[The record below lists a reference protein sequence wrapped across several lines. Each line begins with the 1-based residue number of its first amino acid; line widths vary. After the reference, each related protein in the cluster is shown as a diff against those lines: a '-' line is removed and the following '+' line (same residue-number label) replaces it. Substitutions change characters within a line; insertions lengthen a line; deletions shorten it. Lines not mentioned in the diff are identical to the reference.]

1 MDANGRYY
9 ITVDSVGNATY
20 TVTVHQENGWV
31 LGAFNAFD
39 ALSPVPIAN
48 SIYDQYRDHNNAVA
62 GSTYHPGQ
70 STESMLNS
78 VSGTAQSIGQD
89 EIVRVLAEAG
99 KVTISDIDS
108 KGFTAISGASA
119 VKGYIDGTLSV
130 QNEDILFDM
139 VDSGVFDRYF
149 STQEDAN
156 MYALQLNNALLN
168 GLDFIDSQNK
178 YFNQNLLQSAYSSV
192 PSLYDIATQIETIQN
207 AGGSAA
213 AVQSRIDSLVNRY
226 ALNMV
231 NALKNYYMNAGIMEK
246 VQIDKTYPGGY
257 DAFIK
262 DRMAYYTAVFRNSV
276 NYKNQVRTYF
286 NLLISCG
293 N

>member
-1 MDANGRYY
+1 MPQTFYAPGLQIPELKISEY
-9 ITVDSVGNATY
+9 ALHTY
-20 TVTVHQENGWV
+20 AY
-31 LGAFNAFD
+31 GA
-39 ALSPVPIAN
+39 LI
-48 SIYDQYRDHNNAVA
+48 R
-62 GSTYHPGQ
+62 
-70 STESMLNS
+70 
-78 VSGTAQSIGQD
+78 
-89 EIVRVLAEAG
+89 
-99 KVTISDIDS
+99 
-108 KGFTAISGASA
+108 ASA
-119 VKGYIDGTLSV
+119 VKGYIDETLSV

-149 STQEDAN
+149 NTQIDAKT
-156 MYALQLNNALLN
+156 YALQLNDALLN